1 MAAPSG
7 TEQQRD
13 RVSGHEKH
21 SYQGPGRLAAKTAVI
36 TRAGS
41 GIGEAAA
48 FAFAREGAADEAAVS
63 SMWLG
68 AGLADWYLHRRT
80 HIEDTAETGVPVL
93 LGLFC

>member
-1 MAAPSG
+1 MNKPAQWQQPSG

-36 TRAGS
+36 TGAGS

-48 FAFAREGAADEAAVS
+48 FAFAREGAADEASYVSGARLAVT
-63 SMWLG
+63 
-68 AGLADWYLHRRT
+68 AGK
-80 HIEDTAETGVPVL
+80 PVL
-93 LGLFC
+93 